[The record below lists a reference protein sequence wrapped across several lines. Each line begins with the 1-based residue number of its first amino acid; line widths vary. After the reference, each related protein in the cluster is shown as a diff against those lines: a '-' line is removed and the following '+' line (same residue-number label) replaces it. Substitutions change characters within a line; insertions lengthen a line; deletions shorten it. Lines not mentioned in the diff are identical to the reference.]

1 MSELTRLYNEVF
13 DENGNVKACG
23 RQSCISLIKYMQNYT
38 ADNLGDQITGF
49 MNVDAIKS
57 NYEKLST
64 SCV

>member
-13 DENGNVKACG
+13 DENGNVKV
-23 RQSCISLIKYMQNYT
+23 KYMQNYT

>member
-1 MSELTRLYNEVF
+1 MSELTRLYNAVF

-23 RQSCISLIKYMQNYT
+23 RQSCIRLIKYMQNYT
-38 ADNLGDQITGF
+38 VDNLGDQTTGF